1 MMFILKFLVPLKAS
15 FLLFSVMG
23 KDPSPEQSKIQATNA
38 ANVDAIAQRLE
49 DQFLAQA
56 TLDDFD
62 EVTKT
67 PMKKAEFGGV
77 TKEPIKLFKAPD
89 NCHGALALQLALYD
103 LLSTMA
109 STHYSSTVGGVSP
122 ASPTCGTDLL
132 RNLNNSIAPVS
143 TATNTQAKRTYKMHK
158 ESFKPTTNF
167 VPWWSTLLL
176 LQLTKFNLGIAD
188 STRFDALE
196 DACDT
201 IEENTGTD
209 SRWSMEIMSWKMR
222 SAAEEAKAPDVTT
235 LESKVVSFENHMR
248 LHQQKRDQSK
258 TKEQA
263 NATIDSPG
271 PKTFCTW
278 CFKNKEGSPKF
289 NNHTESNCKSKRAK
303 EGGDVTTRPTRTGG
317 ICFAC
322 NSREHQLNACPVY
335 NEFKAS
341 QAAKACQANTTSAP
355 NVSDNKE
362 AASANQYLPTQRPVP
377 TSPRRANLAS
387 ALMTTALLASSATS
401 TRAHLDTAA
410 TATMG
415 PFSNFLQ
422 NQTASNRR
430 IAVANGH
437 ELDNSR
443 EGLFVCHSADGDLPV
458 FKDALVNGDLTDT
471 LISGPQA
478 VFELKQDIVLSERHG
493 LFMQPSTSD
502 CPVCN
507 THADRIN
514 FDGNRR
520 GFTVEIFPGPA
531 PVSALHTED
540 VEAPFAAAEE
550 AEVVAPNAPVKAPVI
565 AVQEKVASCLT
576 VKQVIPICDPRD
588 PDGETNQLNAFI
600 QARSTIRKFA
610 PSISANGI
618 ARFQLLH
625 TCMGGAVTKHN
636 IGEFI
641 KNYPEYA
648 KSIKLPQALQEPCC
662 AKHLLPCHCC
672 SRTKM
677 RKENSPQ
684 SSSKMPAPL
693 EEVHLDLF
701 TYPNDPRYDAFFIDR
716 STRACW
722 HYVLAKKSDL
732 PKIVQQFIVD
742 VNTITD
748 YPVGSI
754 FSTIEST
761 KKYGIDA
768 TAVNAYLTERKR
780 PQRLRI
786 LYTDGAGESASE
798 GFEEFLADLDIQHL
812 MSIPESQHQNALAE
826 HGGGWRLVNMV
837 RHDMD
842 LSGLGATF
850 RRFCSSL
857 NAQRMNFLP
866 HSALQGRTPASVLY
880 PSKSLPFR
888 YFLPFGC
895 KATVLKGAATRKAN
909 KLDPRGR
916 DGVYVGTAAPYGM
929 QGFLVYVFSESGKGQ
944 GTVVVSTHAK
954 FDLTYFPARR
964 TNKRVKDF
972 FSTLGA
978 RADEQQVLTDL
989 LDDDGLLELEVNDND
1004 DDLVDAALVE
1014 LTAEQDAELT
1024 AEPDGP
1030 VGPAWDLPVDAE
1042 DVLPPLESLFSTP
1055 PTILPDL
1062 AATKKPTAAATPEI
1076 DKQLAA
1082 CLDISTPLRAAQFVA
1097 PLHLHYPEPD
1107 EASDSESDESPA
1119 SLHEKIAEIEARAR
1133 TDAEPGRRLR
1143 SGTVQARATGT
1154 YASHHRNFIKNI
1166 ITAASG
1172 YDVTPNILTDL
1183 YEHARSARA
1192 FADQLNQRGHL
1203 EHAMNANDVLRAIGC
1218 GTVAPQ
1224 DRNYAQ
1230 DAIAHIKSTRKER
1243 NRFVT
1248 DVNTGE
1254 RIDVELDS
1262 YYDLGINDLDPDG
1275 RIQTSSFQRL
1285 LVKALK
1291 TTIKAHPDRE
1301 EVLTPHLKLLRT
1313 PKSAKA
1319 ALASPQWRE
1328 WRAAIDKE
1336 LASLVDKGV
1345 YEVRKIPPGTKA
1357 IPTKLVLRIKLN
1369 SDGTVDKYK
1378 VRCVAL
1384 GFLQRAGLHYHP
1396 DECYSPMSDPS
1407 TTRTLVAVS
1416 NALNL
1421 NIDHL
1426 DVSVA
1431 YLNGV
1436 LPADQRFFCLPPP
1449 GFEESSGYGWY
1460 MLKGLYGTRQG
1471 GALWAKTFRDWMRQK
1486 QPQFVEAGNER
1497 VCYVFREGH
1506 DGLPIDLDKLRG
1518 ITLEPDEKLIILCM
1532 NTDDMM
1538 ISYTDNARHLVD
1550 EFERSLNA
1558 SYACTPRVP
1567 LEFYL
1572 GMHVQRDRSKGVLSI
1587 DVRRHIYDFIRSMGL
1602 DPFSSASVSTPLDP
1616 NLSYSKA
1623 DCPPTIDAE
1632 IKERVLRAHGKLI
1645 HMAIWARPDLAHC
1658 VSMLGRYVHN
1668 PSQKHLDAYI
1678 RVARYL
1684 IKTKDLR
1691 IVYGTHDIHG
1701 LVLYGFS
1708 DSDWGADLD
1717 NFKSTGA
1724 YIFFLD
1730 GAACSWKVK
1739 LSSTA
1744 LLSSQ
1749 ESEYVAGSE
1758 ATKEALNL
1766 RMLLEHLGFGDP
1778 QPTTVYFDNKG
1789 AITMGLHPAN
1799 KPATRHVN
1807 MRMHMCRQHVE
1818 LGHVVTPY
1826 CRTYDMV
1833 ADYMTK
1839 ATPKPTHERHNARVM
1854 GDQSIAP
1861 PLPIIHHLL
1870 D

>member
-1 MMFILKFLVPLKAS
+1 MPTISQPSNPPTITPEAWPSTNMMFILKFLVPLKAS
-15 FLLFSVMG
+15 FLLFQVMG
-23 KDPSPEQSKIQATNA
+23 KDPSPDQSKLQARNA
-38 ANVDAIAQRLE
+38 DNVDAIAQRLE

-56 TLDDFD
+56 EIDDYD
-62 EVTKT
+62 EVTKS
-67 PMKKAEFGGV
+67 PMKKAEFGGL
-77 TKEPIKLFKAPD
+77 TKEPIKFIKAPD
-89 NCHGALALQLALYD
+89 NCHGTLALQLALYD

-109 STHYSSTVGGVSP
+109 STNYSSTVGGVSP

-143 TATNTQAKRTYKMHK
+143 TATNTQAKRTYKVHK

-188 STRFDALE
+188 STRFDAME

-222 SAAEEAKAPDVTT
+222 IAAEDAQTPDVVTF
-235 LESKVVSFENHMR
+235 ESKVVSFENHMR

-258 TKEQA
+258 SKEQA
-263 NATIDSPG
+263 NAANDSAG
-271 PKTFCTW
+271 SKTFCTW
-278 CFKNKEGSPKF
+278 CFKNKTGNPKF
-289 NNHTESNCKSKRAK
+289 NNHTESNCKNKMKA
-303 EGGDVTTRPTRTGG
+303 EGGDAVPRPARTGG
-317 ICFAC
+317 VCFAC
-322 NSREHQLNACPVY
+322 NSRSHQLDTCPVY

-341 QAAKACQANTTSAP
+341 KAAAKACQATS
-355 NVSDNKE
+355 NLVENKE
-362 AASANQYLPTQRPVP
+362 AAPANQYLPTPLP

-387 ALMTTALLASSATS
+387 ALMTTALLASSAAS

-422 NQTASNRR
+422 NQTDSNRI

-437 ELDNSR
+437 ELENSK
-443 EGLFVCHSADGDLPV
+443 EGLFICHSADGDLPP
-458 FKDALVNGDLTDT
+458 FKDALVNTDLTDT

-493 LFMQPSTSD
+493 LFMQPSTSA
-502 CPVCN
+502 CPVCHI
-507 THADRIN
+507 HADRIN

-520 GFTVEIFPGPA
+520 GFTVEIFPGRA
-531 PVSALHTED
+531 PVSALISKAKPIEA
-540 VEAPFAAAEE
+540 VEAHVEAVEE
-550 AEVVAPNAPVKAPVI
+550 AKVIMSEVPGEVE
-565 AVQEKVASCLT
+565 AVEKTPASFFTL
-576 VKQVIPICDPRD
+576 KQVIPICDPRD
-588 PDGETNQLNAFI
+588 PVGEYNQSASFL

-610 PSISANGI
+610 PSISADGI

-625 TCMGGAVTKHN
+625 ACMGGAVTKHN

-641 KNYPEYA
+641 QNYPEYA
-648 KSIKLPQALQEPCC
+648 KSIKLPTALQEPCC

-677 RKENSPQ
+677 RKENSPP
-684 SSSKMPAPL
+684 SSSKTPAPL

-768 TAVNAYLTERKR
+768 IAVNAYLTERKR

-812 MSIPESQHQNALAE
+812 LSVPESQHQNALAE

-880 PSKSLPFR
+880 PNKSLPFR

-916 DGVYVGTAAPYGM
+916 DGVYIGTAAPYGM

-989 LDDDGLLELEVNDND
+989 LDDDGLLELQVDDND
-1004 DDLVDAALVE
+1004 DDLVDGALVE
-1014 LTAEQDAELT
+1014 LTAEQD
-1024 AEPDGP
+1024 G
-1030 VGPAWDLPVDAE
+1030 DACDVRMDTE
-1042 DVLPPLESLFSTP
+1042 DVLPPLESLFLTP
-1055 PTILPDL
+1055 PKFLPHL
-1062 AATKKPTAAATPEI
+1062 AASKQEENFVPTATSPEI
-1076 DKQLAA
+1076 DKFIAIA
-1082 CLDISTPLRAAQFVA
+1082 SDISTPLRATKFVA
-1097 PLHLHYPEPD
+1097 PLNLQYPEPD
-1107 EASDSESDESPA
+1107 EIDSDSESHDESPS

-1133 TDAEPGRRLR
+1133 SQEEPGRRLR
-1143 SGTVQARATGT
+1143 SGTVQARATDT

-1166 ITAASG
+1166 IMAASG
-1172 YDVTPNILTDL
+1172 YDVAPDILKDL
-1183 YEHARSARA
+1183 HDHALNART
-1192 FADQLNQRGHL
+1192 FAAQLDKRGQL
-1203 EHAMNANDVLRAIGC
+1203 EHALSANDVLNAIGC
-1218 GTVAPQ
+1218 SPVHAHHA
-1224 DRNYAQ
+1224 RNYAK
-1230 DAIAHIKSTRKER
+1230 DAISHIKSTRKQR
-1243 NRFVT
+1243 HRFVT
-1248 DVNTGE
+1248 DVHTGE
-1254 RIDVELDS
+1254 RIDVELEG
-1262 YYDLGINDLDPDG
+1262 YYDIGTNDLDPDG
-1275 RIQTSSFQRL
+1275 RIQASSFQRL

-1301 EVLTPHLKLLRT
+1301 DVLTPHLKLLRT
-1313 PKSAKA
+1313 PKSAKE

-1378 VRCVAL
+1378 V
-1384 GFLQRAGLHYHP
+1384 
-1396 DECYSPMSDPS
+1396 
-1407 TTRTLVAVS
+1407 
-1416 NALNL
+1416 
-1421 NIDHL
+1421 
-1426 DVSVA
+1426 
-1431 YLNGV
+1431 
-1436 LPADQRFFCLPPP
+1436 
-1449 GFEESSGYGWY
+1449 
-1460 MLKGLYGTRQG
+1460 
-1471 GALWAKTFRDWMRQK
+1471 
-1486 QPQFVEAGNER
+1486 
-1497 VCYVFREGH
+1497 
-1506 DGLPIDLDKLRG
+1506 
-1518 ITLEPDEKLIILCM
+1518 
-1532 NTDDMM
+1532 
-1538 ISYTDNARHLVD
+1538 
-1550 EFERSLNA
+1550 
-1558 SYACTPRVP
+1558 
-1567 LEFYL
+1567 
-1572 GMHVQRDRSKGVLSI
+1572 
-1587 DVRRHIYDFIRSMGL
+1587 
-1602 DPFSSASVSTPLDP
+1602 
-1616 NLSYSKA
+1616 
-1623 DCPPTIDAE
+1623 
-1632 IKERVLRAHGKLI
+1632 
-1645 HMAIWARPDLAHC
+1645 
-1658 VSMLGRYVHN
+1658 
-1668 PSQKHLDAYI
+1668 
-1678 RVARYL
+1678 
-1684 IKTKDLR
+1684 
-1691 IVYGTHDIHG
+1691 
-1701 LVLYGFS
+1701 
-1708 DSDWGADLD
+1708 
-1717 NFKSTGA
+1717 
-1724 YIFFLD
+1724 
-1730 GAACSWKVK
+1730 
-1739 LSSTA
+1739 
-1744 LLSSQ
+1744 
-1749 ESEYVAGSE
+1749 
-1758 ATKEALNL
+1758 
-1766 RMLLEHLGFGDP
+1766 
-1778 QPTTVYFDNKG
+1778 
-1789 AITMGLHPAN
+1789 
-1799 KPATRHVN
+1799 
-1807 MRMHMCRQHVE
+1807 
-1818 LGHVVTPY
+1818 
-1826 CRTYDMV
+1826 
-1833 ADYMTK
+1833 
-1839 ATPKPTHERHNARVM
+1839 
-1854 GDQSIAP
+1854 
-1861 PLPIIHHLL
+1861 
-1870 D
+1870 